1 MSQLAFFQDST
12 TALAAS
18 GIFTGSWINTTSFTQ
33 GYIYIL
39 AGAGSD
45 ASGVLYVD
53 FSNDGVNVLVSLSNA
68 VNGVSS
74 PLVAGYYAN
83 FNNIYT
89 LLMGQYV
96 RVRYVNGSTAQTEFS
111 LYHMLMSE

>member
-1 MSQLAFFQDST
+1 MSQLSFTQDST

-18 GIFTGSWINTTSFTQ
+18 GTFTGSWVSTTSFTQ

-39 AGAGSD
+39 AGAGAD
-45 ASGVLYVD
+45 TSGTLYVD
-53 FSNDGVNVLVSLSNA
+53 FSNDGTNVLVSVSNTIS
-68 VNGVSS
+68 GVTS

-83 FNNIYT
+83 FDTIYT
-89 LLMGQYV
+89 LLIGQYF
-96 RVRYVNGSTAQTEFS
+96 RVRYVNGSTAQTKFS